1 MWQFKLTKVKENLNI
16 SSSVTPVTFQM
27 FNSPM
32 WLVATVLDSKD
43 IEYFY
48 NHRKF
53 YWDAA

>member
-16 SSSVTPVTFQM
+16 SSSVIPVTFQM